1 LIYLAYITV
10 IFFGLRF
17 LVSLVN
23 LIFSPVLK
31 KRELQSELPAVSV
44 LIPARNEEKNI
55 ENLLNDLLHA
65 KYKNLEIIVFN
76 DQSTDNTARVVQ
88 EFAEKDARVRLIN
101 SNELP
106 AGWLGKNFACHKLAH
121 SAIGEYLLFLDADVR
136 IKPEAVESAL
146 VQMQKYDL
154 KLLSIFPRQIMHTF
168 EEKITVPSMNNI
180 LLSLLPLI
188 LTRISSRP
196 SLSAANGQFML
207 FESNTYKTLIPHQ
220 KVKEQKVED
229 ILISRLYKRN
239 NLKIQCM
246 TGNRSIQCRMYTNYN
261 EAVQGFSRSV
271 SQFFGGSNIAAA
283 FYWLIGTFGT
293 ISVLASLNIWLSTII
308 IFLAMS
314 IKIMIS
320 ISSKQNIMDN
330 LFYGIIQQLVLGHII
345 LRSYLNK
352 KRKAF
357 EWKGR
362 VID

>member
-1 LIYLAYITV
+1 MTYLAYITV
-10 IFFGLRF
+10 LFFCLRF
-17 LVSLVN
+17 LVALVN

-31 KRELQSELPAVSV
+31 KRELKSEQPAISV
-44 LIPARNEEKNI
+44 LIPARNEEKNMA
-55 ENLLNDLLHA
+55 NLLSDLQLVEYP
-65 KYKNLEIIVFN
+65 KMEIIVFN

-88 EFAEKDARVRLIN
+88 KFAKKDSRLRLIN

-106 AGWLGKNFACHKLAH
+106 AGWLGKNYACHTLAN
-121 SAIGEYLLFLDADVR
+121 SANGEFLLFLDADVR
-136 IKPEAVESAL
+136 IKPDAIESAL
-146 VQMQKYDL
+146 AQIQKYDL
-154 KLLSIFPRQIMHTF
+154 KLLSIFPRQIMQTVD
-168 EEKITVPSMNNI
+168 EKITVPSMNNI

-207 FESNTYKTLIPHQ
+207 FYAETYKKHMPHQ
-220 KVKEQKVED
+220 QVKENRAED

-246 TGNRSIQCRMYTNYN
+246 TGNHSIQCRMYKNYS

-271 SQFFGGSNIAAA
+271 SQFFGGSNLAAA
-283 FYWLIGTFGT
+283 MYWLIGTFGT
-293 ISVLASLNIWLSTII
+293 LLVFYSLSIWLSAII
-308 IFLAMS
+308 ILLALG